1 MTLVPTT
8 VLFADRP
15 SGWLTELRALRT
27 AARLEYMRAQRKSPP
42 SSPSSPSSPRTKH
55 HSSKRKTRREREDEL
70 FAEAIAKLK
79 ETHP

>member
-15 SGWLTELRALRT
+15 SGWLTKLRALRT
-27 AARLEYMRAQRKSPP
+27 AARLEYMRAQRKSP
-42 SSPSSPSSPRTKH
+42 PSSPSSPRTKH

>member
-15 SGWLTELRALRT
+15 SGWLAELRALRT
-27 AARLEYMRAQRKSPP
+27 AARLEYMRAQRK
-42 SSPSSPSSPRTKH
+42 SPSSPSSPRTKH

>member
-15 SGWLTELRALRT
+15 SGWLTKLRALRT
-27 AARLEYMRAQRKSPP
+27 AARLEYMRAQRK
-42 SSPSSPSSPRTKH
+42 SPSSPSSPRTKH

>member
-15 SGWLTELRALRT
+15 SGWLAELRALRT

-42 SSPSSPSSPRTKH
+42 SSAPNPRTKH